1 MLGVVFS
8 SSVSEHRLL
17 FTLFGLN
24 RAGQILYGV
33 LLLLGGAAVVGWF
46 VVLPRVQFHDAEE
59 ALFKA
64 ARHGDVA
71 GITRALDEGARV
83 NAVAPVDRKTA
94 VFRAAVFGQV
104 EAVRALASRGAD
116 LTIRGNDGQTVLEY
130 VTAARSEE
138 RDAAKAQALDLVISA
153 LRAAEAGR

>member
-1 MLGVVFS
+1 M
-8 SSVSEHRLL
+8 SEHRLL

-24 RAGQILYGV
+24 RAGQIMYGA

-46 VVLPRVQFHDAEE
+46 VVLPRMQFQDADE

-83 NAVAPVDRKTA
+83 DARAPVDRKTA

-104 EAVRALASRGAD
+104 EAVRALTSRGAD
-116 LTIRGNDGQTVLEY
+116 LTVRGNDGQTALEY
-130 VTAARSEE
+130 VTAIRGEE
-138 RDAAKAQALDLVISA
+138 HDAAKAQALDAVIAA
-153 LRAAEAGR
+153 LRTAEAGR